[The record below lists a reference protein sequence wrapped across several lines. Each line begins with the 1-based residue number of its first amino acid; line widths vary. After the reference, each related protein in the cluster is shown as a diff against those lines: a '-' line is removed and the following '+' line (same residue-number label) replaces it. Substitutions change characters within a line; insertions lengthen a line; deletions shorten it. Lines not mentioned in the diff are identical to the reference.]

1 MNIRWGHDFIN
12 HFIWFIFI
20 RNYVTCYIFVF
31 ESQFEHTSAVS
42 TDARRKY
49 KITWSYRYR
58 CESLRCGQEPK
69 SERGEYVALT
79 DEQSVQAIL
88 KHPNACRHVTLSD
101 MHSLRTHTK
110 ACTRLVDTPRVSQ
123 CYYIPHFLILC
134 FLQPWKC
141 HSLRKGLGFPTDL
154 PQGFEFQEGSKNYSL
169 LQSCSI
175 PASVHAGV
183 YRGPI
188 ILINTIPLYLAV
200 SHTHLKPLHESVL
213 SSSCNDWILLIK
225 AAKSN
230 VTTFSPYPHEYWWL
244 QVPENSMGQS
254 EGILTEPL
262 FFEFW
267 VSSPQSFYSY
277 WDVLYQVALTV
288 IPFH

>member
-1 MNIRWGHDFIN
+1 MELQTQLWFTAMRTRTEVWKRRVRSLNWWAVCPGHLETFQCLSSR
-12 HFIWFIFI
+12 HFIRYAF
-20 RNYVTCYIFVF
+20 
-31 ESQFEHTSAVS
+31 S
-42 TDARRKY
+42 
-49 KITWSYRYR
+49 SYTHKGMHPFSWYTQSFTMLLYS
-58 CESLRCGQEPK
+58 SL
-69 SERGEYVALT
+69 T
-79 DEQSVQAIL
+79 
-88 KHPNACRHVTLSD
+88 
-101 MHSLRTHTK
+101 
-110 ACTRLVDTPRVSQ
+110 
-123 CYYIPHFLILC
+123 HFLILC

-141 HSLRKGLGFPTDL
+141 HSLSKGLGFPTDL
-154 PQGFEFQEGSKNYSL
+154 PQEFEFQEGSKNYSL

-254 EGILTEPL
+254 EESWQHHYFLS
-262 FFEFW
+262 FE
-267 VSSPQSFYSY
+267 
-277 WDVLYQVALTV
+277 
-288 IPFH
+288 